1 MQKLTR
7 RKVSG
12 KIERSFRTV
21 KDNFINCTDWN
32 SFSSLEDLNERY
44 YKYVNYEY
52 NNSFHTSIE
61 NTPRKRF
68 MQDYSLLKFI
78 PSEEILEEYF
88 LHTFERKV
96 STDSTVQLL
105 CKVYEVPSKFMRQKI
120 TIKIDPHNLEQAY
133 IYQDGK
139 KIETIYPVK
148 KVENSKI
155 KRKSI
160 SYADMGGNNN
170 D

>member
-1 MQKLTR
+1 M
-7 RKVSG
+7 
-12 KIERSFRTV
+12 EF
-21 KDNFINCTDWN
+21 F
-32 SFSSLEDLNERY
+32 
-44 YKYVNYEY
+44 
-52 NNSFHTSIE
+52 
-61 NTPRKRF
+61 
-68 MQDYSLLKFI
+68 LLKC
-78 PSEEILEEYF
+78 EN
-88 LHTFERKV
+88 
-96 STDSTVQLL
+96 QLL